1 MLLSISMP
9 AWSIFELN
17 FFNNI
22 HPDFLAFG
30 ISAIDLAQDVSRG
43 RPYGCSGTATL
54 FRRSLNNYSN
64 RLMTS
69 NSRLTAILLQCEIGP
84 VLIVS
89 VYTTTDYGSADC
101 TVAHGIPWKNTNQ
114 KLLAVSP
121 ASCSTYYKQSVPNI
135 FPIKWHLEVALVIQN
150 CSIYVFC
157 RQISQT
163 CFVKCF
169 FTKKQHFIL

>member
-22 HPDFLAFG
+22 HLDFLAFV

-43 RPYGCSGTATL
+43 RPCDCSGTAIL
-54 FRRSLNNYSN
+54 CSRSLNNYSN
-64 RLMTS
+64 RLMIS
-69 NSRLTAILLQCEIGP
+69 NSKLTAISLQCEIGP

-101 TVAHGIPWKNTNQ
+101 KVSHGIPIPWKNIND
-114 KLLAVSP
+114 KLLTLRLLSALQVVQLIINNQ
-121 ASCSTYYKQSVPNI
+121 CQI
-135 FPIKWHLEVALVIQN
+135 FFHLNDI
-150 CSIYVFC
+150 
-157 RQISQT
+157 
-163 CFVKCF
+163 
-169 FTKKQHFIL
+169 